1 MFFLREYY
9 DLPAFETDLFL
20 RFRYLKNMAAY
31 DVQDDEENSNDIP
44 ENEPE
49 NSDVYI
55 SDDLGNRS
63 EIPSRPQD
71 RYLQVMEVTRQ
82 ICDVAPKYEPVRFN
96 IILQTLKEIE
106 NLVRTNGINEKVLK
120 YLFEESFFI

>member
-1 MFFLREYY
+1 MEVIIDDQDGEDAPTVVGISEKYKNVQDPVCYNTTPNNCYCRRFFKKGLCLHVFFLREYY

-31 DVQDDEENSNDIP
+31 DVQDDEETSNDIP

-55 SDDLGNRS
+55 
-63 EIPSRPQD
+63 
-71 RYLQVMEVTRQ
+71 
-82 ICDVAPKYEPVRFN
+82 
-96 IILQTLKEIE
+96 
-106 NLVRTNGINEKVLK
+106 
-120 YLFEESFFI
+120 